1 MFIEIINFHPKIHY
15 RLKKIIPVFI
25 TIIIALIIWGICYP
39 AFMNGDS
46 LVQYGQALTGNYD
59 DWHPPIMAI
68 LLQYVLKLG
77 GGIGFI
83 TLIQTVMGCTGI
95 YLLSREILGL
105 FNISGRKYYYLPL
118 LILLILLLPVSPLP
132 FHLMAFIKD
141 TWVEI
146 GFIWIA
152 YLSLHIYHIKTTQSK
167 KAMLSFVS
175 LITCMILVLL
185 VRHNAIVILPVF
197 MLQLYLLSNSY
208 TTTKKFKLS
217 GIENGLLLLLIYFFL
232 SHQIYNSYHVIK
244 THPENQVYATEC
256 LGVLVNNT
264 DNKKYLPYMYSHLTP
279 NYATAYIPGNVAP
292 IMWWGPIKAVD
303 SAFNR
308 NDSQFTAQYYNLIK
322 HAPLSVLKVKW
333 DGFSLMIPPRIKY
346 HWFHPQLDSN
356 NYGLAQNEYFRSIR
370 MNWISGTKH
379 ALSATPFAY
388 IFGGH
393 LLWFILNILLL
404 VLFFIKK
411 LSPNIIFTTV
421 LFIPALYCLS
431 YLLASTDPDFR
442 FIYPSTLLMQ
452 VLFFSL
458 ISVLVISKLKPKRST
473 ISA

>member
-1 MFIEIINFHPKIHY
+1 
-15 RLKKIIPVFI
+15 LKKYLPLLI
-25 TIIIALIIWGICYP
+25 TTIVAFIIWGVCYP

-46 LVQYGQALTGNYD
+46 LVQYGQALMANYD

-68 LLQYVLKLG
+68 LLHYVLKLG

-83 TLIQTVMGCTGI
+83 TLIQTVMGCIGI

-105 FNISGRKYYYLPL
+105 FNISGRNYYYLPF
-118 LILLILLLPVSPLP
+118 LILLILLSPISPLP

-152 YLSLHIYHIKTTQSK
+152 YLSLHIHHIKTTQSK
-167 KAMLSFVS
+167 KALWNLVL
-175 LITCMILVLL
+175 LITCMIFVLL
-185 VRHNAIVILPVF
+185 VRHNAIVLLPVF

-208 TTTKKFKLS
+208 ITTRKLKFS
-217 GIENGLLLLLIYFFL
+217 GIENSLLLLLVYFII
-232 SHQIYNSYHVIK
+232 SHQIYNSYHVTK

-256 LGVLVNNT
+256 LGILVNNIE
-264 DNKKYLPYMYSHLTP
+264 NKKYLPYIYGHLTP

-292 IMWWGPIKAVD
+292 IMWWGPVKAVD
-303 SAFNR
+303 STFDR

-322 HAPLSVLKVKW
+322 HAPLSLVKVKW
-333 DGFSLMIPPRIKY
+333 DGFKLMIPPRIKY

-356 NYGLAQNEYFRSIR
+356 KYGLAQNENFKNIR
-370 MNWISGTKH
+370 LNWISRTKH
-379 ALSATPFAY
+379 VLSATPFAY

-411 LSPNIIFTTV
+411 LSPNVIFTTV
-421 LFIPALYCLS
+421 LFIPVLYCLS

-442 FIYPSTLLMQ
+442 FIYPSTLLME
-452 VLFFSL
+452 VLSFSL
-458 ISVLVISKLKPKRST
+458 ISVLSVNKLRPKQST
-473 ISA
+473 TSS